1 MNGAPPS
8 LLKSCLYFGRV
19 RHARYKPKKHRL
31 NYAVFSAL
39 FDVDEFDSGFGD
51 ERPRLLSVNRF
62 NLFSVYQKD
71 HGAKDGSALRPFIEG
86 LLAKKAMPAPTRILM
101 MCYPRLLG
109 WVFNPITAYYC
120 LYQHNGQEQIGAMV
134 YEVRNTFGEDHIYVA
149 CLDDTTAE
157 TATLHRRDKLFHVS
171 PFIGMQ
177 AQYHFST
184 ALPDDNMRLVIRETE
199 AQEPLLV
206 ASFTGQRRRLSDA
219 TLVAAFFKYPLMTF
233 KVLIAIHYE
242 AGKLVLKGVRLTKRP
257 AKPENRIS
265 Y

>member
-1 MNGAPPS
+1 MSHAGPAS
-8 LLKSCLYFGRV
+8 LKSALYFGRV
-19 RHARYKPKKHRL
+19 RHARYQPKKHRL
-31 NYAVFSAL
+31 NYAVFSGL
-39 FDVDEFDSGFGD
+39 FDVDEIDAGL
-51 ERPRLLSVNRF
+51 EARALRLMSVNRF
-62 NLFSVYQKD
+62 NLFSVHHKD
-71 HGAKDGSALRPFIEG
+71 HGAKDGSALRPFIEEV
-86 LLAKKAMPAPTRILM
+86 LAARALPAPDQILM